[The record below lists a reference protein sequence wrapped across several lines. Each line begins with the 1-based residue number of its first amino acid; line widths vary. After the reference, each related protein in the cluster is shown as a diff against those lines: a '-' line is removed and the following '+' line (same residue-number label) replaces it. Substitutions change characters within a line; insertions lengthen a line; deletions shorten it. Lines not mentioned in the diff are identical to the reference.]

1 MCYNDLDKTMRGG
14 IFMKFWKSEDPCLR
28 KEHRILTWAVVGQL
42 ILYVLFS
49 VVLAILTWGQFIGG
63 WVILGVMG
71 LLGLVY
77 VPVLLAAAQ
86 FIRWRITVKHRAEV
100 PDRALD
106 KALSVIAFVSG
117 MTALGLFLL
126 TTFMDLDPSYP
137 WSDVYVTSQ
146 MNGFMTIALLVALA
160 AVLLNYVM
168 QWILRAAQKK
178 QEEAPKTATVKWI
191 RVAAMALLVLLL
203 LSALLIPYS
212 HGTYNDGGSRFYKA
226 TMYEVICWDRCY
238 AEDAMALPDDF
249 DPNEKQRT
257 RIYFFPFNAYEFNAK
272 WEMKH

>member
-1 MCYNDLDKTMRGG
+1 
-14 IFMKFWKSEDPCLR
+14 MKFWKSEDPRLR

-42 ILYVLFS
+42 ILYVVFS
-49 VVLAILTWGQFIGG
+49 VALAVLTWGQFIGG
-63 WVILGVMG
+63 WVILGIMG

-86 FIRWRITVKHRAEV
+86 FIRWRLTVKHRADV
-100 PDRALD
+100 PDPSLD
-106 KALSVIAFVSG
+106 KALSVTAFVSG

-126 TTFMDLDPSYP
+126 TSFADLEPSYP

-146 MNGFMTIALLVALA
+146 LNGFMTIALLVAFA
-160 AVLLNYVM
+160 AILLNYAM

-178 QEEAPKTATVKWI
+178 QDATPKTATVKRI
-191 RVAAMALLVLLL
+191 RVAATALLVMLL

-212 HGTYNDGGSRFYKA
+212 RGSYNDGGSRFYKA
-226 TMYEVICWDRCY
+226 TLYEVICWDRRY
-238 AEDAMALPDDF
+238 AEGAMQLPDDF
-249 DPNEKQRT
+249 DPEEEQRT
-257 RIYFFPFNAYEFNAK
+257 RIYVFPFNAYEFNAK